1 MSGGGG
7 GGGGGARGPSGP
19 VPASARKLVQGL
31 KEIVNRPDAEIY
43 AALRECDMDPDEAVS
58 RLLSQ
63 DTFQEVKSKR
73 DKKKEVKETPEPR
86 SRGASNSSRSSR
98 GGVNHAGRSS
108 SAQSGSSG
116 TDYRASRS
124 SILGPAV
131 PATNAIQKPTVPSLS
146 TNKDVVPNGSVGAP
160 QSSSGFQHN
169 CFGVPGQ
176 MSMADIVKMGR
187 PQVRSSGKP
196 MAAADASYAG
206 QTPSL
211 SSSVNQNSKQSANTA
226 VPTTF
231 DFPALPDPIPHT
243 VNSSHGSAG
252 NSHTHENDWFPQ
264 DETPSGAQ
272 STGIEASRDQS
283 LSVASLDQSMLV
295 ADAAYSQENSHAEEN
310 NSTAVKTTLSS
321 ERHLEIVEEDNHF
334 NDGLLQNSNAYQA
347 QVHSYVD
354 NEVGISNVDAESAVA
369 NFQHLSLQ
377 NEDIAAT
384 KSAED
389 NPAVIL
395 PDHLQAANA
404 DCAHLSF
411 GSFES
416 GAFSGLLS
424 SKVPKGSLEDDE
436 VHIPDES
443 PSVNRI
449 DVRNQDYYDND
460 ALNSSANEDV
470 ETRIGTNMDNID
482 GPSVS
487 ESDVLRQ
494 GAIDV
499 PGLQYD
505 LPSVSSHAYSNT
517 TQPST
522 MEDPQGNTQ
531 AQPLSHFSGLLQAN
545 ALPNN
550 LLGSNLTPLREF
562 DFSQLLQTQSATKYN
577 PSVAPNNLPAISMQE
592 TLKSGGFPN
601 TQSTQHVPS
610 TSIPSGLPLPQQLP
624 VYSQPTLPL
633 GPFTSLVGYP
643 YLPQNY
649 YLPSAAFQQ
658 AYSSN
663 GPFHQSAAPAV
674 PGAGMKYSMPQ
685 YKSSP
690 PASSL
695 PQPSSLSG
703 YGGFGNANNIPGNF
717 SLNQG
722 APSVPTTLG
731 FDEALG
737 TQFKDPNHYAAL
749 QQSDNSAMWL
759 HGGAGSRTVSAVP
772 PGNFYGFQGQSQ
784 QGGFRQA
791 HQPSQYGGLGYPS
804 FYQSQASLPQEH
816 PQNPTEGSLNNPQG
830 VPSRPSHQL
839 WQHSY

>member
-1 MSGGGG
+1 
-7 GGGGGARGPSGP
+7 
-19 VPASARKLVQGL
+19 
-31 KEIVNRPDAEIY
+31 
-43 AALRECDMDPDEAVS
+43 
-58 RLLSQ
+58 
-63 DTFQEVKSKR
+63 
-73 DKKKEVKETPEPR
+73 
-86 SRGASNSSRSSR
+86 
-98 GGVNHAGRSS
+98 
-108 SAQSGSSG
+108 
-116 TDYRASRS
+116 
-124 SILGPAV
+124 
-131 PATNAIQKPTVPSLS
+131 
-146 TNKDVVPNGSVGAP
+146 
-160 QSSSGFQHN
+160 
-169 CFGVPGQ
+169 

-196 MAAADASYAG
+196 MAAADTSYAG

-211 SSSVNQNSKQSANTA
+211 SSSVNQNSKQSASTTL
-226 VPTTF
+226 PTTF
-231 DFPALPDPIPHT
+231 DQGFPALPDPIPHT

-252 NSHTHENDWFPQ
+252 NNHTHENDWFPQ
-264 DETPSGAQ
+264 DEPQSGVQ
-272 STGIEASRDQS
+272 STGIEASGDQS

-295 ADAAYSQENSHAEEN
+295 AGTAYSQENSHAEEN
-310 NSTAVKTTLSS
+310 NSTAVKATVSS
-321 ERHLEIVEEDNHF
+321 ERHLEIVEEDNHY
-334 NDGLLQNSNAYQA
+334 NDGLLQNCAYQA

-354 NEVGISNVDAESAVA
+354 NEVGVSNVDAESAVA

-377 NEDIAAT
+377 NEDIVVT
-384 KSAED
+384 KSED
-389 NPAVIL
+389 NHAVIL
-395 PDHLQAANA
+395 PDHLQATNA

-416 GAFSGLLS
+416 GAFSGLFS
-424 SKVPKGSLEDDE
+424 SKVTKDSLEDNE

-443 PSVNRI
+443 PSVNL
-449 DVRNQDYYDND
+449 DARNQDYYDND
-460 ALNSSANEDV
+460 ALNLSANEDV

-487 ESDVLRQ
+487 QSDVPRQ

-505 LPSVSSHAYSNT
+505 MPSVPSHAYSST
-517 TQPST
+517 TQPSK

-545 ALPNN
+545 TLPNY
-550 LLGSNLTPLREF
+550 LLGSNLTPIREF

-577 PSVAPNNLPAISMQE
+577 PSAAPNNLPAISMQE
-592 TLKSGGFPN
+592 TLKPGGFPN
-601 TQSTQHVPS
+601 TQSTQHVPN

-663 GPFHQSAAPAV
+663 GPFHQSGAPAV

-722 APSVPTTLG
+722 APSAPTTLG

-772 PGNFYGFQGQSQ
+772 PGNFYGLQGQSQ

-804 FYQSQASLPQEH
+804 FYQSQSQASLPQEH
-816 PQNPTEGSLNNPQG
+816 PQNLTEGSLNNSQG
-830 VPSRPSHQL
+830 VPSQPSHHL